1 MTKNATIVAP
11 AEVRKAYNKAKA
23 LETKAYG
30 AFVAFVSETA
40 KAHFKEAISV
50 ATFAAFVGDDLSVG
64 KEVSDADK
72 AERNRIRARIRYG
85 LEQAGLLKEAKRKPA
100 ATGSK
105 AKAKSKGEAA
115 AAAVENATEV
125 ANTNAKDR
133 FSAVCAIL
141 AAMTRTE
148 LQRVANEVAT
158 RLAATA
164 AEAPK
169 APEAPKRSKGRKSK
183 AA

>member
-1 MTKNATIVAP
+1 MTKTVNVAP
-11 AEVRKAYNKAKA
+11 ADVRKAYNKAKA

-40 KAHFKEAISV
+40 KEHFAEPITV

-64 KEVSDADK
+64 KEVSEADK

-85 LEQAGLLKEAKRKPA
+85 LQQAGLLLEAKRKPA
-100 ATGSK
+100 ASGSK
-105 AKAKSKGEAA
+105 GKGKSKGEAA

-125 ANTNAKDR
+125 AATNSKDR
-133 FSAVCAIL
+133 FAAVVAIL
-141 AAMTRTE
+141 DAMTRDE
-148 LQRVANEVAT
+148 LTRVANAVAQ
-158 RLAATA
+158 RLAAAA
-164 AEAPK
+164 AESPKAPK
-169 APEAPKRSKGRKSK
+169 APKARKKK

>member
-1 MTKNATIVAP
+1 MSKTVNTIAP

-23 LETKAYG
+23 QETKAYG

-40 KAHFKEAISV
+40 KEHFKEPISV

-64 KEVSDADK
+64 KEVSEADK

-85 LEQAGLLKEAKRKPA
+85 LQQAGLLKEAKRKPA

-105 AKAKSKGEAA
+105 GKAKTKGEAA

-125 ANTNAKDR
+125 AATNSKDR
-133 FSAVCAIL
+133 FAAVVAIL
-141 AAMTRTE
+141 DAMSRNE
-148 LQRVANEVAT
+148 LERVANAVAA
-158 RLAATA
+158 RLAAAT

-169 APEAPKRSKGRKSK
+169 TPEAPKRRKRK

>member
-11 AEVRKAYNKAKA
+11 ADVRKAYNKAKA

-40 KAHFKEAISV
+40 KKHFKEPITV

-64 KEVSDADK
+64 KEVSEADK

-85 LEQAGLLKEAKRKPA
+85 LEQAGLLKENKRKPA

-115 AAAVENATEV
+115 AAAVENA
-125 ANTNAKDR
+125 ADIAATNAKDR
-133 FSAVCAIL
+133 FAAVVAIL
-141 AAMTRTE
+141 DAMTRDE
-148 LQRVANEVAT
+148 LTRVANAVAQ
-158 RLAATA
+158 RLAAAT

-169 APEAPKRSKGRKSK
+169 TPEAPKRRKRK